1 MRWMPIIAI
10 WTYNQAQAVQKHR
23 TGPRCSCGCICVGVN
38 RTALRR
44 RCWRFP
50 RGAWQASNQ
59 QPLWLKV
66 IMLLAGFALRLV
78 CIAWCVSRLLTV
90 ITVAIPRLQRCLS
103 RLRLMIILTLT
114 STLPICVLILIVQ
127 VGQAVSMS
135 IRPIRRYA
143 LPISQQ
149 VWLLLVKMNA
159 LNMPTKTLP

>member
-1 MRWMPIIAI
+1 MPIIAI

-59 QPLWLKV
+59 QPLWSKV
-66 IMLLAGFALRLV
+66 IMLLVGFALRLA

-90 ITVAIPRLQRCLS
+90 ITVAILRLQRCLS

-127 VGQAVSMS
+127 AGQAVSMS
-135 IRPIRRYA
+135 IRPIRQYA
-143 LPISQQ
+143 LPINQQ

-159 LNMPTKTLP
+159 LNMPTKILP